1 MNPYKISSPKGTKV
15 PILLSVPH
23 CGIAFPDEIRKDFD
37 PELSSKPDDT
47 DWFVDTLYDFASSM
61 GISMISAVYSRWVI
75 DLNRDPESK
84 PLYTDGRII
93 TALCPTTDFFGKPI
107 YIDQRKEVKQTE
119 VDRRLTAYYYP
130 YHNRLNELLVELR
143 DQFGKVLLWDCH
155 SIRQFVPTI
164 HKDKFPDLILGDAD
178 GTTASPGLIEVALKG
193 LEASDY
199 QVNHN
204 YPFKGGYIT
213 RNFGIPAENQHALQL
228 EMSKLQYMNDAEL
241 EHHPKRAEKMQEVL
255 KSTFEKLIDAL
266 E

>member
-130 YHNRLNELLVELR
+130 Y
-143 DQFGKVLLWDCH
+143 
-155 SIRQFVPTI
+155 
-164 HKDKFPDLILGDAD
+164 
-178 GTTASPGLIEVALKG
+178 
-193 LEASDY
+193 
-199 QVNHN
+199 
-204 YPFKGGYIT
+204 
-213 RNFGIPAENQHALQL
+213 
-228 EMSKLQYMNDAEL
+228 
-241 EHHPKRAEKMQEVL
+241 
-255 KSTFEKLIDAL
+255 
-266 E
+266 